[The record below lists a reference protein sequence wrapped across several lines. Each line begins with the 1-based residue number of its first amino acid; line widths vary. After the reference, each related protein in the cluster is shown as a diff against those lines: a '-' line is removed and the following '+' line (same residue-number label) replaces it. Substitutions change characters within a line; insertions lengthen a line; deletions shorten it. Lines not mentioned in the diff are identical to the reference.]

1 MLKFVPAQDADSKLI
16 LKYIRDLAISE
27 KFPFPISVTLSD
39 IETNLLGK
47 DAVAKA
53 VIFYLDEKPCGFA
66 VYYFTFSTTTGKRG
80 LHLDDLYV
88 EPKYQG
94 RGIGKK
100 ALMYLAQIA
109 KEKDCARF
117 EWWALK
123 TNDAAI
129 KFYLNVGAQKLDEIS
144 VFRLN
149 QPQID
154 KLVEDNK
161 PMHATDV

>member
-1 MLKFVPAQDADSKLI
+1 MLKFVPAHNTDSKLI
-16 LKYIRDLAISE
+16 LKYIRDLATSE
-27 KFPFPISVTLSD
+27 NFPFPISVSLSD
-39 IETNLLGK
+39 IKTNLLGK
-47 DAVAKA
+47 DAAAKA

-88 EPKYQG
+88 EPKCQG

-100 ALMYLAQIA
+100 ALAYLAQIA
-109 KEKDCARF
+109 REQDCARF

-123 TNDAAI
+123 TNDSAI

-149 QPQID
+149 QPQIE
-154 KLVEDNK
+154 KLLEDNK
-161 PMHATDV
+161 PTRTTHA

>member
-1 MLKFVPAQDADSKLI
+1 MLKFVPAQDTDSKLI
-16 LKYIRDLAISE
+16 LKYISDLAISE

-88 EPKYQG
+88 EPMYQG
-94 RGIGKK
+94 RGVGKR
-100 ALMYLAQIA
+100 ALVYLAQIA
-109 KEKDCARF
+109 RERDCARF

-123 TNDAAI
+123 TNDSAI
-129 KFYLNVGAQKLDEIS
+129 KFYLNAGAQVLDEIS

-149 QPQID
+149 QSQIE
-154 KLVEDNK
+154 KLLE
-161 PMHATDV
+161 